1 MMVER
6 GLHVDHTTIYR
17 WVQHSAPELERR
29 YRPHVKSTTA
39 SWRVDE
45 TYIKVKKQWMYLYRA
60 VDSEGSTLDFFLSAT
75 RDATAAKEFLL
86 KTLTASHTSSP
97 RVIGRWTKTPPT
109 QKRST
114 NSKQRESFPKAVH
127 SGK

>member
-17 WVQHSAPELERR
+17 WVQRYAPEMEKRC
-29 YRPHVKSTTA
+29 RPHLKATND

-45 TYIKVKKQWMYLYRA
+45 TSIKVKKQWVYLYRA
-60 VDSEGSTLDFFLSAT
+60 VDSEGNTLDFFFSST

-86 KTLTASHTSSP
+86 KTLTASHTSTP
-97 RVIGRWTKTPPT
+97 RV
-109 QKRST
+109 
-114 NSKQRESFPKAVH
+114 
-127 SGK
+127 SGAG